1 MKIIAFSILLIL
13 FTLYTIVVVM
23 RSKNKSKLFY
33 ILVLF
38 LILFNCTTN
47 IILHN
52 IENIM
57 KYKVLYVYYNRSF
70 LWIQA
75 LMECYV
81 IYKLYKLIKGFILK
95 KNKICEQNREHV

>member
-1 MKIIAFSILLIL
+1 MKTIALSILLIL
-13 FTLYTIVVVM
+13 FTLYTIVVVI
-23 RSKNKSKLFY
+23 RSKSKLFY

-38 LILFNCTTN
+38 LILFNCTAN

-57 KYKVLYVYYNRSF
+57 KYKVLYIYYNRSF
-70 LWIQA
+70 LWIQV

-81 IYKLYKLIKGFILK
+81 IYKFYELIKGFILK
-95 KNKICEQNREHV
+95 KNKT